1 MYIINQQKHVSGYGQ
16 MRRCV
21 STHEN
26 LDDAKKKLCDLI
38 REGIIPASEL
48 SITKEIP
55 FEFKCAVVIKDKEE
69 V

>member
-1 MYIINQQKHVSGYGQ
+1 MYIINQQKHVSGYGEI
-16 MRRCV
+16 RRCV

-26 LDDAKKKLCDLI
+26 LNDAKKKLCELI
-38 REGIIPASEL
+38 STGIIPTSEL

>member
-1 MYIINQQKHVSGYGQ
+1 MYIINQQKHVPGYGQ

-26 LDDAKKKLCDLI
+26 LDDAKKKLCEI
-38 REGIIPASEL
+38 ISTGIVPSSEL

-55 FEFKCAVVIKDKEE
+55 FEFKCKIAIKGEEE

>member
-1 MYIINQQKHVSGYGQ
+1 MYIINQQKHVPGYGQ

-26 LDDAKKKLCDLI
+26 LNDAKEKLGKLVRD
-38 REGIIPASEL
+38 GIPVSEL

-55 FEFKCAVVIKDKEE
+55 FEFKCAVVIKGAEE
-69 V
+69 E